1 MTLKVTI
8 NKLFEQNEYEDVKK
22 VFLPSLLGDSTVQV
36 DHISM
41 IAQVD
46 GEMMLFFSEDKVE
59 TIHIRNG
66 IASVDK
72 DIIKVFF

>member
-1 MTLKVTI
+1 MTLKVII
-8 NKLFEQNEYEDVKK
+8 NNLFEQKEYTEVEK
-22 VFLPSLLGDSTVQV
+22 VFLPSLLGDATLQV

-41 IAQVD
+41 LAQVD
-46 GEMMLFFSEDKVE
+46 GEISLFFPEDRVE
-59 TIHIRNG
+59 KITVNNG